1 MVSRLSLPRTA
12 SFLAV
17 APGQVTLTPGPAVDP
32 FGFDFVLYQSTSPTV
47 SYGPG
52 VTLDVLPGDV
62 NPVPLPVGV
71 IPGMGVGAL
80 IVISRIARRRTDV
93 ALVHV

>member
-1 MVSRLSLPRTA
+1 
-12 SFLAV
+12 
-17 APGQVTLTPGPAVDP
+17 
-32 FGFDFVLYQSTSPTV
+32 LYQSTSPTV